1 MAAVLRWLLSGRQR
15 LIDFVLRPV
24 TAAVARPAGA
34 EIAPV
39 HVLRYTHPV

>member
-1 MAAVLRWLLSGRQR
+1 MAAVLRWLLSGRQC